1 MPMRHLKSLQTRLLT
16 PLLAML
22 AAVWLG
28 TVLLTWFDVQ
38 HELDELLDGHLAQAA
53 ALLVMQQAGGHDR
66 DSVNDAPSLHKYAPK
81 VMFQVFHEGRL
92 VLRSANANSTPIST
106 QADGFSTV
114 RLGDA
119 NLWRVF
125 ATRGSESDVQVY
137 VGEQT
142 ESRDSILWAVLQGIL
157 LPLVLSLP
165 LLALVGWWSVH
176 QGLLPLR
183 QLSLMLGQR
192 KPQALE
198 PLVLANLPTE
208 MRPMVHSLN
217 GLFARIE
224 QMMLS
229 ERRFTADAAHEL
241 RTPIAG
247 IRTQVQVALGAGA
260 DDAQREHALQ
270 ATLNGCDRATRIVEQ
285 LLTLA
290 RLEAAP
296 DSAGASAKQLDLS
309 ALARRVAAN
318 LAPTALA
325 REQVLEL
332 DADTPCSVTGD
343 ETLIGVLLRNL
354 IDNALRYSPD
364 QAQIQVSVTRASG
377 QTILS
382 VQDSGPG
389 LTNAEMARLGER
401 FFRVLGSEQPGSG
414 LGWSIVRRIAAVFG
428 AQVQVSRSQ
437 KLGGLAV
444 SVRWPPQPTATLTG

>member
-1 MPMRHLKSLQTRLLT
+1 M
-16 PLLAML
+16 
-22 AAVWLG
+22 
-28 TVLLTWFDVQ
+28 TWFDTS
-38 HELDELLDGHLAQAA
+38 HELDELLGGHLAQAA
-53 ALLVMQQAGGHDR
+53 ALLVMQQGAAHETDR
-66 DSVNDAPSLHKYAPK
+66 EQEAPSLHKYEPK
-81 VMFQVFHEGRL
+81 VAFQVFHEGRL
-92 VLRSANANSTPIST
+92 VMHSSNTGSTPISS
-106 QADGFSTV
+106 QAEGFSSV
-114 RLGDA
+114 QMGDDDQ
-119 NLWRVF
+119 WRVF
-125 ATRGSESDVQVY
+125 ATRSNENDVQVY

-142 ESRDSILWAVLQGIL
+142 ESRDSILWAVLQGVL
-157 LPLVLSLP
+157 LPLILALP
-165 LLALVGWWSVH
+165 LLALVGWWAVR
-176 QGLLPLR
+176 QGLAPVR
-183 QLSLMLGQR
+183 QLGQLLGR
-192 KPQALE
+192 RTPQALE
-198 PLVLANLPTE
+198 PLELTHLPSE
-208 MRPMVHSLN
+208 MQPMVQALN
-217 GLFARIE
+217 GLFERIE
-224 QMMLS
+224 HMMLS

-247 IRTQVQVALGAGA
+247 IRAQAQVALGAGA
-260 DDAQREHALQ
+260 DDAQRDHALQ
-270 ATLNGCDRATRIVEQ
+270 ATLNGCDRAVRIVEQ

-296 DSAGASAKQLDLS
+296 DTAAASANQLDLS

-318 LAPTALA
+318 LAPTASA

-332 DADTPCSVTGD
+332 VADTPCSVTGD

-389 LTNAEMARLGER
+389 LTEAEMARLGER

-428 AQVQVSRSQ
+428 AQVQVSRSE

-444 SVRWPPQPTATLTG
+444 RVRWPPQPADTLTG